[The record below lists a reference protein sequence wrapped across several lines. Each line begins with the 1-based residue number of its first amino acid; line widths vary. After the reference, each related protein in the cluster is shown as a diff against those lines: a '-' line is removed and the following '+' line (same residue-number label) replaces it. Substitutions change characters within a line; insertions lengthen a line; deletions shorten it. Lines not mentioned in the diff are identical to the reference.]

1 MTIEEVKEHF
11 KDAVMVRDLWGDEF
25 DYTKLE
31 TEIYLNGS
39 SFYIDDY
46 ENKEMELYNKKY
58 KTVAEILTTKSD
70 KPNQDKPKHYQT
82 NTIDV
87 IDFATAYGLN
97 FNLGSVAKYIARA
110 GRKTYDGLTDKESE
124 LKDLEKAREFLDREI
139 QTVKDKSIEQT
150 KQTNKP
156 RSKFQERLE
165 QAIKEQTIKNK

>member
-11 KDAVMVRDLWGDEF
+11 KDAVMVRDVYGDEF
-25 DYTKLE
+25 DYTKIT
-31 TEIYLNGS
+31 TEVCLDGG
-39 SFYIDDY
+39 SFYIKDFNGIY
-46 ENKEMELYNKKY
+46 MVLYRIITNEL
-58 KTVAEILTTKSD
+58 AEILTTKSN

-87 IDFATAYGLN
+87 IDFATAYGLK

-139 QTVKDKSIEQT
+139 QT
-150 KQTNKP
+150 
-156 RSKFQERLE
+156 
-165 QAIKEQTIKNK
+165 IKNK